1 MVMAQTSKT
10 GTVIQCEPAGKLR
23 KFSYEHGARGSGKL
37 TSLEPSREVQLRAL
51 FGLTELSFHEAF
63 HAYTRDQAG
72 ILSGK
77 VS

>member
-1 MVMAQTSKT
+1 MVRLK
-10 GTVIQCEPAGKLR
+10 
-23 KFSYEHGARGSGKL
+23 
-37 TSLEPSREVQLRAL
+37 PSREVQLRAL

>member
-1 MVMAQTSKT
+1 MVRLN
-10 GTVIQCEPAGKLR
+10 LR
-23 KFSYEHGARGSGKL
+23 RG
-37 TSLEPSREVQLRAL
+37 VQLRAL

>member
-1 MVMAQTSKT
+1 MVRLK
-10 GTVIQCEPAGKLR
+10 
-23 KFSYEHGARGSGKL
+23 
-37 TSLEPSREVQLRAL
+37 PSREVQLRAL
-51 FGLTELSFHEAF
+51 FGLTELPFHEAF